1 MIIIMNTA
9 LILLISF
16 FRILLSYFED
26 MSQISSMSLFK
37 DGIDISVLTE
47 RISLLIGYICTFYR
61 ADENIFVYTLSLFSF
76 SSW

>member
-37 DGIDISVLTE
+37 DRIDISVLTE
-47 RISLLIGYICTFYR
+47 RISLLNG
-61 ADENIFVYTLSLFSF
+61 
-76 SSW
+76 